1 MWEERPGVSVSSKS
15 FHMETRRVDNICSF
29 TVTKKKKKSMT
40 EIASSKLKQLCLII
54 FLPIFAVCLLDV
66 ELNLTLTISNMA
78 RNLKVY

>member
-40 EIASSKLKQLCLII
+40 ENSLFKIETALPNNFSSYLCS
-54 FLPIFAVCLLDV
+54 LL
-66 ELNLTLTISNMA
+66 A
-78 RNLKVY
+78 